1 MTQTGRRIVQSRT
14 VKPKRR
20 VQPKRPSRTSVL
32 DQAVAAL
39 PGGAA
44 TARRIVGWSLT
55 AGAGA
60 IAIALANWFGL
71 FGAVGVAAAEAVGAA
86 GFRVEQIEVTG
97 LKRMDATSVYA
108 VALDQRSRAMPLVD
122 LEATRQKLLAYGWI
136 AEARV
141 SRRLPDTLV
150 VDVVERAPAAVW
162 QNRGRLMLID
172 EGGVLLDGVQS
183 TRMPRLPLVI
193 GEGANA
199 QEPAYRKLM
208 GAAPALKPVVR
219 AAIWVGNRRW
229 DLVFQTGERL
239 LLPEGEAAAA
249 RTLVRFA
256 QLDGTVGLLGKGY
269 ERFDLRDPS
278 KLVARMRKAL
288 PGVADDGADDGANT
302 GGNAAEPAN
311 GAVPKA
317 AASPATDEDI
327 G

>member
-1 MTQTGRRIVQSRT
+1 MTQTGRRVIQSRT

-20 VQPKRPSRTSVL
+20 AQPKRPVRVSVL

-71 FGAVGVAAAEAVGAA
+71 FGMVGVAAAEAVGAA

-122 LEATRQKLLAYGWI
+122 LDATRQKLLDYGWI
-136 AEARV
+136 ADARV

-150 VDVVERAPAAVW
+150 VDVVERSPVAVW
-162 QNRGRLMLID
+162 QNKGQLMLID
-172 EGGVLLDGVQS
+172 EGGVLLDGVQAN
-183 TRMPRLPLVI
+183 RMPRLPLVI
-193 GEGANA
+193 GDGANA

-208 GAAPALKPVVR
+208 AAAPALKPVVK
-219 AAIWVGNRRW
+219 AAVWVGNRRW
-229 DLVFQTGERL
+229 DILFQTGERL
-239 LLPEGEAAAA
+239 VLPEGEADSA
-249 RTLVRFA
+249 RALVKFA
-256 QLDGTVGLLGKGY
+256 QLDGTLGLLGKGY
-269 ERFDLRDPS
+269 SRFDLRDPS
-278 KLVARMRKAL
+278 RLVVRMKSAT
-288 PGVADDGADDGANT
+288 PEDVDTGEPAAG
-302 GGNAAEPAN
+302 GGNDAAM
-311 GAVPKA
+311 A
-317 AASPATDEDI
+317 ADV

>member
-1 MTQTGRRIVQSRT
+1 MTQTGKRVVQTRT

-20 VQPKRPSRTSVL
+20 VQPKRPARASVL

-44 TARRIVGWSLT
+44 TARKIVGWSLT
-55 AGAGA
+55 AGAAA
-60 IAIALANWFGL
+60 IALALANWFGA

-122 LEATRQKLLAYGWI
+122 LDATRQKLLDYGWI
-136 AEARV
+136 ADARV

-150 VDVVERAPAAVW
+150 VDVVERDPAAVW
-162 QNRGRLMLID
+162 QNKGRLMLID
-172 EGGVLLDGVQS
+172 SGGVLLDGVQPG
-183 TRMPRLPLVI
+183 RMPRLPLVI

-208 GAAPALKPVVR
+208 AAAPALKPVVK

-239 LLPEGEAAAA
+239 VLPEGEDDAA
-249 RTLVRFA
+249 RALVKFA
-256 QLDGTVGLLGKGY
+256 QLDGTLGLLGKGY

-278 KLVARMRKAL
+278 KLVVRMKSAT
-288 PGVADDGADDGANT
+288 PNDAGEADEAT
-302 GGNAAEPAN
+302 INAAAIPPDV
-311 GAVPKA
+311 G
-317 AASPATDEDI
+317 
-327 G
+327 